1 MIVMIS
7 GCCWTQDGFKTSK
20 SPPFSLPVESE
31 RRLVSAGVA
40 KFVEKTLVETEDSRE
55 LTEDSR
61 ELTEEIL
68 AKKTLAELK
77 NLSENMKKT
86 VNGKSKQ
93 DYINAILGPVEEEL
107 PDLSHD
113 GVVL

>member
-55 LTEDSR
+55 LTE
-61 ELTEEIL
+61 EIL
-68 AKKTLAELK
+68 AKKSLAELK
-77 NLSENMKKT
+77 DLSENMKKT

-93 DYINAILGPVEEEL
+93 DYINAILDPVEEEL

>member
-55 LTEDSR
+55 LTE
-61 ELTEEIL
+61 EIL

-77 NLSENMKKT
+77 DLSENMKKT

>member
-40 KFVEKTLVETEDSRE
+40 KFVEKTLAE
-55 LTEDSR
+55 TEDSR

-77 NLSENMKKT
+77 DLSENMKKT

-93 DYINAILGPVEEEL
+93 DYINAILGPVEEEI

>member
-1 MIVMIS
+1 M
-7 GCCWTQDGFKTSK
+7 
-20 SPPFSLPVESE
+20 ESE

-55 LTEDSR
+55 LTE
-61 ELTEEIL
+61 EIL

-77 NLSENMKKT
+77 DLSENMKKT

-93 DYINAILGPVEEEL
+93 DYINAILGSVEEEL

>member
-55 LTEDSR
+55 LTE
-61 ELTEEIL
+61 EIL

-77 NLSENMKKT
+77 DLSENMKKT

-93 DYINAILGPVEEEL
+93 DYINAILGPVEEEI

>member
-55 LTEDSR
+55 LTE
-61 ELTEEIL
+61 EIL

-77 NLSENMKKT
+77 DLSENMKKT

-93 DYINAILGPVEEEL
+93 DYINAILDPVEEEL

>member
-55 LTEDSR
+55 LTE
-61 ELTEEIL
+61 EIL

-77 NLSENMKKT
+77 DLSENMKKT

-93 DYINAILGPVEEEL
+93 DYINAILGSVEEEL

>member
-55 LTEDSR
+55 LTE
-61 ELTEEIL
+61 EIL

-77 NLSENMKKT
+77 DLSENMKKT
-86 VNGKSKQ
+86 VSGKSKQ
-93 DYINAILGPVEEEL
+93 DYINAILGPVEEEI